1 MTATS
6 TMEAEFISCFEAT
19 SHGVWLKSFISGLRV
34 MDSISRPLSIY
45 CDNSA
50 AALSLLDGTTI
61 YSYALTKAVRFL
73 HKAPWNPAFGRKIS
87 GWDQM
92 PSLYLSFLPDFSFE
106 KKTGN

>member
-1 MTATS
+1 MNAS
-6 TMEAEFISCFEAT
+6 VLINFI
-19 SHGVWLKSFISGLRV
+19 
-34 MDSISRPLSIY
+34 
-45 CDNSA
+45 
-50 AALSLLDGTTI
+50 SLLDGTTI

-106 KKTGN
+106 KKKCN